1 MDKTTLREGTDEIV
15 LEETLRDR
23 AEGSRRG
30 EGAVRSGLCRRVR
43 AFAVQ
48 PEPARGPQAR
58 ESRDRVLHEVP
69 RGGQRREGTGDVPE
83 TPRGGAPPPPH
94 DRGGDRGAQEAGDL
108 ELSPRSTPPR
118 ARRFRGA
125 ASLPGVRGTPRRR
138 SIRRTSSKTG
148 PPCAAPYRCPRRR
161 RWWWRRSPP
170 GPASSSRFR
179 WRTDRSRTPRAAR
192 SRRWSW
198 RPAAT
203 P

>member
-94 DRGGDRGAQEAGDL
+94 DRGGDRGAQEAGVL
-108 ELSPRSTPPR
+108 ELSTPFHKYGCIRAPLQGAGPRKGFVASQGGPFAYGGQ
-118 ARRFRGA
+118 AR
-125 ASLPGVRGTPRRR
+125 
-138 SIRRTSSKTG
+138 
-148 PPCAAPYRCPRRR
+148 
-161 RWWWRRSPP
+161 
-170 GPASSSRFR
+170 
-179 WRTDRSRTPRAAR
+179 
-192 SRRWSW
+192 
-198 RPAAT
+198 
-203 P
+203 